1 MKWHRLI
8 IIAVL
13 LFSTTAFGQGF
24 RRQEPLRQFAYG
36 AKIGMNVT
44 NMRLTEECYKIYDH
58 QFIPYPALGAWF
70 QYRSESGFVI
80 RPELTLCGRGSQI
93 TCHDVIYRVSSTCL
107 NFRIN
112 LQLHM
117 YIPRTTKSM
126 YIVAAPS
133 WNATVEGHVYFSSED
148 IPSLLMDLSSS
159 SMHVHDMNVF
169 VGMGFETPIFAIGRT
184 LYLSGEA
191 GYSFCLT
198 NSFTE
203 AELTNNV
210 TVLNNLLYSHPNMG
224 SRIFSGIE
232 ASVRI
237 GIPFGKKI
245 RIRR

>member
-8 IIAVL
+8 IIVAL
-13 LFSTTAFGQGF
+13 LFSTTAFGQRY
-24 RRQEPLRQFAYG
+24 RRQEPLRRFAYG
-36 AKIGMNVT
+36 AKIGMCIT
-44 NMRLTEECYKIYDH
+44 NMRLTEECYKIYDY
-58 QFIPYPALGAWF
+58 QLVPYPALGAWF
-70 QYRSESGFVI
+70 QYRSESGLVF

-93 TCHDVIYRVSSTCL
+93 SCHDVMYRVSSACMNL
-107 NFRIN
+107 RMN

-117 YIPRTTKSM
+117 YLPRTFMSI
-126 YIVAAPS
+126 YFVAAPS
-133 WNATVEGHVYFSSED
+133 WNVTLGGYALFSSED
-148 IPSLLMDLSSS
+148 TPPVRMNLSSS

-169 VGMGFETPIFAIGRT
+169 VSMGFETPIFAIGRT

-210 TVLNNLLYSHPNMG
+210 TVLNNLLFSHPNMG